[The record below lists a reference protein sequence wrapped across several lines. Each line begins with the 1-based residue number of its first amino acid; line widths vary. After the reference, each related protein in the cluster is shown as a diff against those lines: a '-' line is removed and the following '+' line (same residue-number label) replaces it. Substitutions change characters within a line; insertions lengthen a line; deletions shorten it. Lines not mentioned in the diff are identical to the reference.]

1 MLATL
6 GALPTAPGWG
16 YELKWDGVRAI
27 VYLDRGSLR
36 LMSRNDRE
44 VAVSYPE
51 IGELAEVFAK
61 ERLILDG
68 EIVALGPEGAP
79 SFSLLQQRMHV
90 ATPSTGLLSR
100 VPVRLYVFDVMHH
113 GERSLLD
120 LPYARRRE
128 RLDGLALDRADV
140 AQVPPSWTGDG
151 GGGDGEDG
159 DGGGDGG
166 NVGGDVMRT
175 AQEQGLEGVVAK
187 RLDSTYQPGRRS
199 PSWVKTPLN
208 QTQEVVICGWKPGG
222 GRRAGT
228 LGSLLL
234 GAYDAGGHLVYLG
247 GVGTG
252 FTGKMLDDL
261 LARLRP
267 LRRDASPFAV
277 PLPRADARDANWV
290 RPSLVGEVEYR
301 TRTPDGRLR
310 HPSWRGLRPD
320 KEPRDVTVPPAIG

>member
-6 GALPTAPGWG
+6 GALPAAPGWG

-27 VYLDRGSLR
+27 VYLDRGSSR
-36 LMSRNDRE
+36 LMSRNDRD
-44 VAVSYPE
+44 VAASYPE
-51 IGELAEVFAK
+51 IGELAEVFGR

-90 ATPSTGLLSR
+90 AKPGTSLLSR
-100 VPVRLYVFDVMHH
+100 VPVRLYVFDVLHH

-120 LPYARRRE
+120 LPYAQRRD

-140 AQVPPSWTGDG
+140 AQVPPSWTGGVG
-151 GGGDGEDG
+151 GNV
-159 DGGGDGG
+159 GG

-234 GAYDAGGHLVYLG
+234 GAYDASGNLVYLG

-267 LRRDASPFAV
+267 LHRAESPFAV
-277 PLPRADARDANWV
+277 PLPRADAREANWV

-320 KEPRDVTVPPAIG
+320 KEPREVTVPPAIG

>member
-1 MLATL
+1 VSAQPLALVRPMLATL
-6 GALPTAPGWG
+6 GALPATPGWG

-27 VYLDRGSLR
+27 VYLDRGALR
-36 LMSRNDRE
+36 LMSRNDRD

-51 IGELAEVFAK
+51 IGELAEVFGR

-68 EIVALGPEGAP
+68 EIVALGPEGTP

-90 ATPSTGLLSR
+90 FTPSSGLLAR
-100 VPVRLYVFDVMHH
+100 VPVRLYVFDVLHH
-113 GERSLLD
+113 RDRSLLE
-120 LPYARRRE
+120 LPYEGRRE

-140 AQVPPSWTGDG
+140 TQLPPYWTGD
-151 GGGDGEDG
+151 
-159 DGGGDGG
+159 
-166 NVGGDVMRT
+166 VGADVMRT
-175 AQEQGLEGVVAK
+175 AAEQGLEGVVAK
-187 RLDSTYQPGRRS
+187 RLESTYQPGRRS

-234 GAYDAGGHLVYLG
+234 GAYDADGNLVYLG

-252 FTGKMLDDL
+252 FTGRMLDEL

-267 LRRDASPFAV
+267 LHRDDSPFAAPV
-277 PLPRADARDANWV
+277 PRADARNANWV

-320 KEPRDVTVPPAIG
+320 KEPRSVHNGP

>member
-1 MLATL
+1 
-6 GALPTAPGWG
+6 
-16 YELKWDGVRAI
+16 
-27 VYLDRGSLR
+27 
-36 LMSRNDRE
+36 MSRNDRD
-44 VAVSYPE
+44 VAASYPE
-51 IGELAEVFAK
+51 IGELTEVFGK

-90 ATPSTGLLSR
+90 ATPSTGLLAR

-113 GERSLLD
+113 GDRSLLD
-120 LPYARRRE
+120 LPYAQRRE
-128 RLDGLALDRADV
+128 RLDGLSLDRSDV
-140 AQVPPSWTGDG
+140 AQVPPYWTG
-151 GGGDGEDG
+151 E
-159 DGGGDGG
+159 
-166 NVGGDVMRT
+166 VGGDLMRT

-234 GAYDAGGHLVYLG
+234 GAYDAGGNLVYLG

-252 FTGKMLDDL
+252 FTGRMLDDL
-261 LARLRP
+261 LDRLRP
-267 LRRDASPFAV
+267 LHRDGSPFAV
-277 PLPRADARDANWV
+277 PVPRADARDANWV
-290 RPSLVGEVEYR
+290 RPRLVGEVEYR

-320 KEPRDVTVPPAIG
+320 KEPREVTVAPAVG

>member
-6 GALPTAPGWG
+6 GALPAAPGWG

-27 VYLDRGSLR
+27 VYLDRGTAR
-36 LMSRNDRE
+36 LMSRNDRD
-44 VAVSYPE
+44 VAASYPE
-51 IGELAEVFAK
+51 VGELAEVFGK

-90 ATPSTGLLSR
+90 ATPGTGLLAR
-100 VPVRLYVFDVMHH
+100 VPARLYVFDVLHH
-113 GERSLLD
+113 GDRSLLEV
-120 LPYARRRE
+120 PYAQRRE

-140 AQVPPSWTGDG
+140 AQVPPYWTGDEG
-151 GGGDGEDG
+151 GEAGGDA
-159 DGGGDGG
+159 GGD
-166 NVGGDVMRT
+166 VGTAVMRT
-175 AQEQGLEGVVAK
+175 AREQGLEGVVAK

-199 PSWVKTPLN
+199 PSWIKTPLN
-208 QTQEVVICGWKPGG
+208 RTQEVVICGWKPGE

-234 GAYDAGGHLVYLG
+234 GAYDAAGNLVYLG

-252 FTGKMLDDL
+252 FTGRMLDDL

-267 LRRDASPFAV
+267 LHREESPFAV
-277 PLPRADARDANWV
+277 PVPRAEARDANWV
-290 RPSLVGEVEYR
+290 RPRLVGEVEYR
-301 TRTPDGRLR
+301 TRTPEGRLR

-320 KEPRDVTVPPAIG
+320 KEPREVTVPRPST